1 MVALIFDK
9 RVKTVQSH
17 LQIEFR
23 TLVSKYGGIIGL
35 CKNLLWLIMLTS
47 AAFIFCSKKLL
58 YRHSLYNKVEVP
70 IGEQRDQ

>member
-23 TLVSKYGGIIGL
+23 TLISKYGGIIGL

-58 YRHSLYNKVEVP
+58 YRHSLHNKVKVP
-70 IGEQRDQ
+70 IGVQQDQ